1 MRAVIK
7 VDSIITREASWL
19 KFRDASQKTWNCNK
33 PDLIPH
39 FEIGERYVIDYNET
53 QPTGGRKYGSKYIN
67 RARFWKPEDG
77 ENTWPDKEPW
87 TGGNSGFSG
96 RKDMR
101 KDFDPEVSKRQT
113 AANVAGN
120 ILANMKDITFQ
131 TIVDEFE
138 PLAQMVYEFISGAKD
153 SEPKDSG
160 TKDDEDFGF

>member
-19 KFRDASQKTWNCNK
+19 KLKDSSQKTFNCNK

-53 QPTGGRKYGSKYIN
+53 EPKDGRRYGSKYIN

-87 TGGNSGFSG
+87 TGG
-96 RKDMR
+96 RKSMS

-120 ILANMKDITFQ
+120 ILANMKDITFE
-131 TIVDEFE
+131 TIVAEFE
-138 PLAQMVYEFISGAKD
+138 PLAQMVFEFIN
-153 SEPKDSG
+153 G
-160 TKDDEDFGF
+160 TKESVKSDEDFGF